1 MKPNRNGRKSPATE
15 PPLIPVHFEF
25 NDASARS
32 VCVAGCFNHWNP
44 ESKALARA
52 GDGLWRSDSELP
64 PGTYQYRLVV
74 DGRWIADP
82 MAPESVPNPF
92 GGRNSVLKVARSA
105 EAAHRDAAE
114 HRPFG
119 NSPK

>member
-1 MKPNRNGRKSPATE
+1 MKPNRNGRKSPAPE
-15 PPLIPVHFEF
+15 PPLIPVRFEF
-25 NDASARS
+25 ADTSARS

-74 DGRWIADP
+74 DGHWIADP
-82 MAPESVPNPF
+82 MARESVPNPF